1 MASSWWTRWY
11 DGRDWHKCRG
21 KNDILTQVQGEML
34 ESSWEVHATALANA
48 QSDQD
53 LLDTF
58 SRLASE
64 LRVKQDGMAKVI
76 YARDT
81 RSSGPALVR
90 SLVDALQ
97 STHAESTDY
106 GVLTTPQLHYL
117 VRALNTQE
125 MQYPYGEPTEQGY
138 YEKMADA
145 FTTAMKKRKTKG
157 TLTVDCANGVGGP
170 KLRQLMNYLPD
181 AAAGGVDIKV
191 VNDDV
196 ANPDVLNVQASPII
210 MATIQADAM

>member
-1 MASSWWTRWY
+1 MASNWWIQWY
-11 DGRDWHKCRG
+11 DRHNRHDRCRH
-21 KNDILTQVQGEML
+21 NDILIQVQGEML
-34 ESSWEVHATALANA
+34 ESSWEAHATALANA

-64 LRVKQDGMAKVI
+64 MRVKQDGIAKVI

-81 RSSGPALVR
+81 RSSSPALVR

-106 GVLTTPQLHYL
+106 GILTTPQLHYL
-117 VRALNTQE
+117 VRAINTQE
-125 MQYPYGEPTEQGY
+125 MQYPYGDPTEQGY

-157 TLTVDCANGVGGP
+157 PVTVDCANGVGGP
-170 KLRQLMNYLPD
+170 KLREFMKYLPD

-196 ANPDVLNVQASPII
+196 ASPEVLNVQASP
-210 MATIQADAM
+210 ASWRPFKPT